1 MKNTVR
7 YGIIGCGMMGQ
18 EHIRNISL
26 LPGAEIAA
34 VFDPEP
40 AMLAETK
47 ALVPDAATAESLAML
62 IGHPALDAILIASP
76 NHLHLDQLEAV
87 IGMKPVPVMVE
98 KPLFTSP
105 EQLGRARQ
113 VSERTASPVWVAMEY
128 RYMPPI
134 AEFLKRMNAA
144 TGGVKMLTI
153 REHRFPFLPKVGN
166 WNRLSCLTGGTLV
179 EKCCHFFDLM
189 RHVIGDR
196 PVRVMASAGQ
206 DVNHLTESVGGSPS
220 DIFDNAFVIVE
231 FASGVRAMLD
241 LCMFSEGS
249 RFQEEITAVGPDGR
263 IDVFIPGPTRFWPD
277 HLGPPPVSKIV
288 ISPRSRQDQ
297 EEYDIPVD
305 PVLLESG
312 DHNGATYF
320 QHCLFQDT
328 VLSGREPEVT
338 MADGI
343 EAVRIGHAAQ
353 RSAEQHQVV
362 EL

>member
-26 LPGAEIAA
+26 LSRTEIAA
-34 VFDPEP
+34 VFDPDPVMSAE
-40 AMLAETK
+40 AESLAPG
-47 ALVPDAATAESLAML
+47 VATAESLVEL
-62 IGHPALDAILIASP
+62 IEHPALDTILIASP

-87 IGMKPVPVMVE
+87 INTKPMPVMVE

-105 EQLGRARQ
+105 EQLAKARE
-113 VSERTASPVWVAMEY
+113 VSDMAAAPVWVAMEY

-134 AEFLKRMNAA
+134 AEFLERMNAA

-189 RHVIGDR
+189 RHAIGDR

-206 DVNHLTESVGGSPS
+206 DVNHLTETVGASPS
-220 DIFDNAFVIVE
+220 DILDNAFVIVD
-231 FASGVRAMLD
+231 FANGVRAMLD

-249 RFQEEITAVGPDGR
+249 RFQEEITAVGPEGR

-277 HLGPPPVSKIV
+277 HLGSPPVSKIV
-288 ISPRSRQDQ
+288 ISPRSQKGQ

-305 PVLLESG
+305 PVLLKSG

-320 QHCLFQDT
+320 QHCLFMET
-328 VLSGREPEVT
+328 VLSGRAPDVT
-338 MADGI
+338 LADGI

>member
-1 MKNTVR
+1 MKNNVR

-40 AMLAETK
+40 AMLAKTK
-47 ALVPDAATAESLAML
+47 ALVPNAATAESLAML

-87 IGMKPVPVMVE
+87 ISMNPVPVMVE

-105 EQLGRARQ
+105 EQLARAWQ

-134 AEFLKRMNAA
+134 AEFLKRMNTA

-153 REHRFPFLPKVGN
+153 REYRFPFLPKVGN

-189 RHVIGDR
+189 RHATGDR

-206 DVNHLTESVGGSPS
+206 DVNHLNEFVGGSPS
-220 DIFDNAFVIVE
+220 DIFDNAFVIVD

-288 ISPRSRQDQ
+288 ISPRSRQEQ

-320 QHCLFQDT
+320 QHCLFLET

-353 RSAEQHQVV
+353 RSAELHQVV

>member
-1 MKNTVR
+1 MTNTVR

-26 LPGAEIAA
+26 LPRAEIAA
-34 VFDPEP
+34 VFDPDP
-40 AMLAETK
+40 VMLTE
-47 ALVPDAATAESLAML
+47 AESLVPGVAVAESLVEL
-62 IGHPALDAILIASP
+62 IEHPALDTVLIASP

-87 IGMKPVPVMVE
+87 ISMKPIPVMVE
-98 KPLFTSP
+98 KPLFTAP
-105 EQLGRARQ
+105 EQLARAQ
-113 VSERTASPVWVAMEY
+113 AVSKRAAAPVWVAMEY
-128 RYMPPI
+128 RYMPAI
-134 AEFLKRMNAA
+134 AEFLERMNAA

-189 RHVIGDR
+189 RHAIGDQ

-206 DVNHLTESVGGSPS
+206 DVNHLTETVGASPS
-220 DIFDNAFVIVE
+220 DILDNAFVIVD
-231 FASGVRAMLD
+231 FANGVRAMLD

-249 RFQEEITAVGPDGR
+249 RFQEEITAVGPEGR

-277 HLGPPPVSKIV
+277 HLGSPPVSKIV
-288 ISPRSRQDQ
+288 ISPRSRKGQ

-305 PVLLESG
+305 PVLLRSG

-320 QHCLFQDT
+320 QHCLFLET

-338 MADGI
+338 MTDGI

-353 RSAEQHQVV
+353 LSAEQHKAVKI
-362 EL
+362 